1 MTNETQVAA
10 NAAAPKSRWGI
21 FANAAFS
28 VILIASALSTI
39 GDAMFDTG
47 SSWLMTSLSPDPLM
61 VSMVQMAITLPMFL
75 LTLPAGA
82 LADIIDARKLLIV
95 VQVFVAIVAF
105 AFAAAIWLNWHS
117 PALLLSATFLL
128 GVGGALAAPAWQ
140 LIAPKLVPPD
150 QLGDAIAINNA
161 SYNLSRAIG
170 PAIAGVAIGA
180 FGVDFPFWIN
190 ALSFVGIV
198 AALIW
203 WRPRPRDAE
212 PLPAERLLSA
222 VRSGLRY
229 ARFSPDVDATLIR
242 TLAFFPFGCSY
253 SALLP
258 VIARTQLHNGP
269 GLYGAL
275 MGATGIGSI
284 AASYGLSKVKDRFD
298 ADHLAA
304 IGTLGTIGATVMY
317 AAARGPVLAFAAS
330 FLGGTAWILVVTV
343 LFMSMQVSLPE
354 WVRGRGLAVFLTVYF
369 GALTVG
375 SALWGKVASL
385 SGVPTAL
392 CVSAG
397 CAALGM
403 IVSWPWKLQTSAIHD
418 LTPSLHWNKPAFAA
432 QIDAGKGPILV
443 TVEYQIDPGDREPF
457 LALMQEIGLERRRD
471 GAFAW
476 NVFETPSSS
485 GRIIETSMVQSY
497 LEYEYGRSRVTK
509 ADEMLQERA
518 LQYLKE
524 PLRIEFLV
532 AAKRLR
538 HPWRKLHEEEKK

>member
-1 MTNETQVAA
+1 MTNETQVAQS
-10 NAAAPKSRWGI
+10 AAATKSRWGV

-190 ALSFVGIV
+190 ALSFIGIV

-203 WRPRPRDAE
+203 WRP
-212 PLPAERLLSA
+212 
-222 VRSGLRY
+222 
-229 ARFSPDVDATLIR
+229 
-242 TLAFFPFGCSY
+242 
-253 SALLP
+253 
-258 VIARTQLHNGP
+258 
-269 GLYGAL
+269 
-275 MGATGIGSI
+275 
-284 AASYGLSKVKDRFD
+284 
-298 ADHLAA
+298 
-304 IGTLGTIGATVMY
+304 
-317 AAARGPVLAFAAS
+317 
-330 FLGGTAWILVVTV
+330 
-343 LFMSMQVSLPE
+343 
-354 WVRGRGLAVFLTVYF
+354 
-369 GALTVG
+369 
-375 SALWGKVASL
+375 
-385 SGVPTAL
+385 
-392 CVSAG
+392 
-397 CAALGM
+397 
-403 IVSWPWKLQTSAIHD
+403 
-418 LTPSLHWNKPAFAA
+418 
-432 QIDAGKGPILV
+432 
-443 TVEYQIDPGDREPF
+443 
-457 LALMQEIGLERRRD
+457 
-471 GAFAW
+471 
-476 NVFETPSSS
+476 
-485 GRIIETSMVQSY
+485 
-497 LEYEYGRSRVTK
+497 
-509 ADEMLQERA
+509 
-518 LQYLKE
+518 
-524 PLRIEFLV
+524 
-532 AAKRLR
+532 
-538 HPWRKLHEEEKK
+538 